1 MDIDVIIPVYR
12 PGEDLVALLNRLYA
26 QTVEIHKIIL
36 VETLDKEEKTSVEE
50 ASAEEVENRES
61 ATSAEEAE
69 NREDEAAD
77 EKQGKSS
84 LLLHLQKKYKKI
96 ELYSVK
102 KEDFDHGM
110 TRRMAVEKSD
120 ADIFVMMTQ
129 DALPAD
135 RRLIENITAPLKE
148 DVAVSY
154 ARQLPRKNC
163 RVIERF
169 TRQFNYPDGSLLKGK
184 ENLETLGI
192 KTYFCSD
199 VCAAYR
205 REIYEKL
212 GGFVEKAIFNEDML
226 FAAKAVEAGYKI
238 SYTAEARVLHS
249 HNYSLS
255 QQFHRNFDL
264 GVSQAEHPEVFKK
277 VPSEKEGGRMV
288 NETTAYLFTT
298 GKVFLIPYFY
308 LQCASKYAGYFL
320 GKHYKMLP
328 AKTVKKCTANEAYWQ

>member
-36 VETLDKEEKTSVEE
+36 VETLDKEEKTSMEE
-50 ASAEEVENRES
+50 E
-61 ATSAEEAE
+61 TSAEGAETTIEEAE
-69 NREDEAAD
+69 SGEGEAAD
-77 EKQGKSS
+77 EKQEKNS
-84 LLLHLQKKYKKI
+84 LLLHLQKQYKKI

-135 RRLIENITAPLKE
+135 RKLIEKLTAPLTG
-148 DVAVSY
+148 DIAVSY
-154 ARQLPRKNC
+154 ARQLARKNC
-163 RVIERF
+163 RAIEHF
-169 TRQFNYPDGSLLKGK
+169 TRRFNCPEESLLKGK
-184 ENLETLGI
+184 ENLQVLGI

-212 GGFVEKAIFNEDML
+212 GGFVQKAIFNEDML

-238 SYTAEARVLHS
+238 MYTAEARVLHS
-249 HNYSLS
+249 HNYSIS
-255 QQFHRNFDL
+255 QQFRRNFDL

-277 VPSEKEGGRMV
+277 IPSEKEGGRMV
-288 NETTAYLFTT
+288 KETTEYLFTT

-308 LQCASKYAGYFL
+308 LQCMGKYAGYFL

-328 AKTVKKCTANEAYWQ
+328 AKTIKKCTANEAYWQ

>member
-36 VETLDKEEKTSVEE
+36 VETLDEEEKTSMEE
-50 ASAEEVENRES
+50 ENSAEGAES
-61 ATSAEEAE
+61 MESETSAEEAE
-69 NREDEAAD
+69 T
-77 EKQGKSS
+77 S

-135 RRLIENITAPLKE
+135 RKLIEKLTTPLME
-148 DVAVSY
+148 DIAVSY

-163 RVIERF
+163 RAIERF
-169 TRQFNYPDGSLLKGK
+169 TRRFNYPEESLLKGK
-184 ENLETLGI
+184 ENLQVLGI

-205 REIYEKL
+205 R
-212 GGFVEKAIFNEDML
+212 
-226 FAAKAVEAGYKI
+226 
-238 SYTAEARVLHS
+238 VLHS
-249 HNYSLS
+249 HNYSIS
-255 QQFHRNFDL
+255 QQFRRNFDL

-288 NETTAYLFTT
+288 KETTEYLFTT

-308 LQCASKYAGYFL
+308 LQCMGKYAGYFL

-328 AKTVKKCTANEAYWQ
+328 EKTIKKCTANEAYWQ

>member
-1 MDIDVIIPVYR
+1 M
-12 PGEDLVALLNRLYA
+12 
-26 QTVEIHKIIL
+26 
-36 VETLDKEEKTSVEE
+36 
-50 ASAEEVENRES
+50 
-61 ATSAEEAE
+61 
-69 NREDEAAD
+69 
-77 EKQGKSS
+77 
-84 LLLHLQKKYKKI
+84 
-96 ELYSVK
+96 K

-135 RRLIENITAPLKE
+135 RKLIEKLTTPLME
-148 DVAVSY
+148 DIAVSY

-163 RVIERF
+163 RAIERF
-169 TRQFNYPDGSLLKGK
+169 TRRFNYPEESLLKGK
-184 ENLETLGI
+184 ENLQVLGI

-238 SYTAEARVLHS
+238 MYAAEARVLHS
-249 HNYSLS
+249 HNYSIS
-255 QQFHRNFDL
+255 QQFRRNFDL

-288 NETTAYLFTT
+288 KETTEYLFTT

-308 LQCASKYAGYFL
+308 LQCMGKYAGYFL

-328 AKTVKKCTANEAYWQ
+328 EKTIKKCTANEAYWQ

>member
-26 QTVEIHKIIL
+26 QTVEIHKIII
-36 VETLDKEEKTSVEE
+36 VETLDKEEKTSMEE
-50 ASAEEVENRES
+50 ETSAEGAES
-61 ATSAEEAE
+61 MESETSAEEAE
-69 NREDEAAD
+69 T
-77 EKQGKSS
+77 S

-135 RRLIENITAPLKE
+135 RKLIEKLTAPLTG
-148 DVAVSY
+148 DIAVSY

-163 RVIERF
+163 RAIERF
-169 TRQFNYPDGSLLKGK
+169 TRRFNYPEESLLKGK
-184 ENLETLGI
+184 ENLQVLGI

-212 GGFVEKAIFNEDML
+212 GGFAEKAIFNEDML

-238 SYTAEARVLHS
+238 MYAAEARVLHS
-249 HNYSLS
+249 HNYSIS
-255 QQFHRNFDL
+255 QQFRRNFDL

-288 NETTAYLFTT
+288 KETTEYLFTT

-308 LQCASKYAGYFL
+308 LQCMGKYAGYFL

-328 AKTVKKCTANEAYWQ
+328 AKTIKKCTANEAYWQ

>member
-36 VETLDKEEKTSVEE
+36 VETLDKEEKTSMEE
-50 ASAEEVENRES
+50 ETSAEGAES
-61 ATSAEEAE
+61 MESETSAEEAE
-69 NREDEAAD
+69 T
-77 EKQGKSS
+77 S

-135 RRLIENITAPLKE
+135 RKLIEKLTAPLTG
-148 DVAVSY
+148 DIAVSY

-163 RVIERF
+163 RAIERF
-169 TRQFNYPDGSLLKGK
+169 TRRFNYPEESLLKGK
-184 ENLETLGI
+184 ENLQVLGI

-212 GGFVEKAIFNEDML
+212 GGFAEKAIFNEDML

-238 SYTAEARVLHS
+238 MYAAEARVLHS
-249 HNYSLS
+249 HNNRIS
-255 QQFHRNFDL
+255 QQFRRNFDL

-277 VPSEKEGGRMV
+277 IPSEKEGGRMV
-288 NETTAYLFTT
+288 KETTEYLFTT

-308 LQCASKYAGYFL
+308 LQCMGKYAGYFL

-328 AKTVKKCTANEAYWQ
+328 AKTIKKCTANEAYWQ

>member
-36 VETLDKEEKTSVEE
+36 VETLDKEEKTFMEE
-50 ASAEEVENRES
+50 ETSAEGAES
-61 ATSAEEAE
+61 MESETSAEEAE
-69 NREDEAAD
+69 T
-77 EKQGKSS
+77 S

-135 RRLIENITAPLKE
+135 RKLIEKLTAPLMG
-148 DVAVSY
+148 DIAVSY

-163 RVIERF
+163 RAIERF
-169 TRQFNYPDGSLLKGK
+169 TRRFNYPEESLLKGK
-184 ENLETLGI
+184 ENLQVLGI

-226 FAAKAVEAGYKI
+226 FAAKAVEAGYRI
-238 SYTAEARVLHS
+238 MYAAEARVLHS
-249 HNYSLS
+249 HNYSIS
-255 QQFHRNFDL
+255 QQFRRNFDL

-277 VPSEKEGGRMV
+277 VTSEKEGGRMV
-288 NETTAYLFTT
+288 KETTEYLFTT

-308 LQCASKYAGYFL
+308 LQCMGKYAGYFL

-328 AKTVKKCTANEAYWQ
+328 AKTIKKCTANEAYWQ

>member
-36 VETLDKEEKTSVEE
+36 VETLDKEEKTSMEE
-50 ASAEEVENRES
+50 NSAEGAES
-61 ATSAEEAE
+61 MESETSAEEAE
-69 NREDEAAD
+69 T
-77 EKQGKSS
+77 S

-135 RRLIENITAPLKE
+135 RRLIEKLTAPLMG
-148 DVAVSY
+148 DIAVSY

-163 RVIERF
+163 RAIERF
-169 TRQFNYPDGSLLKGK
+169 TRRFNYPEESLLKGK
-184 ENLETLGI
+184 ENLQVLGI

-238 SYTAEARVLHS
+238 MYAAEARVLHS
-249 HNYSLS
+249 HNYSIS
-255 QQFHRNFDL
+255 QQFRRNFDL

-288 NETTAYLFTT
+288 KETTEYLFTT

-308 LQCASKYAGYFL
+308 LQCMGKYAGYFL

-328 AKTVKKCTANEAYWQ
+328 AKTIKKCTANEAYWQ

>member
-36 VETLDKEEKTSVEE
+36 VETLDKEEKTSMEE
-50 ASAEEVENRES
+50 ETSAEGAVSMES
-61 ATSAEEAE
+61 ETSAEEAE
-69 NREDEAAD
+69 T
-77 EKQGKSS
+77 S

-120 ADIFVMMTQ
+120 ADIFIMMTQ

-135 RRLIENITAPLKE
+135 RRLIEKLTAPLMG
-148 DVAVSY
+148 DIAVSY

-163 RVIERF
+163 RAIERF
-169 TRQFNYPDGSLLKGK
+169 TRRFNYPEESLLKGK
-184 ENLETLGI
+184 ENLQVLGI

-212 GGFVEKAIFNEDML
+212 GGFAEKAIFNEDML

-238 SYTAEARVLHS
+238 MYAAEARVLHS
-249 HNYSLS
+249 HNYSIS
-255 QQFHRNFDL
+255 QQFRRNFDL

-288 NETTAYLFTT
+288 KETTEYLFTT

-308 LQCASKYAGYFL
+308 LQCMGKYAGYFL

-328 AKTVKKCTANEAYWQ
+328 AKTIKKCTANEAYWQ

>member
-36 VETLDKEEKTSVEE
+36 VKTLDKEETTSMEE
-50 ASAEEVENRES
+50 ETSAEGAES
-61 ATSAEEAE
+61 MESETSAEEAE
-69 NREDEAAD
+69 T
-77 EKQGKSS
+77 S

-120 ADIFVMMTQ
+120 ADIFIMMTQ

-135 RRLIENITAPLKE
+135 RKLIEKLTAPLMG
-148 DVAVSY
+148 DIAVSY

-163 RVIERF
+163 RAIERF
-169 TRQFNYPDGSLLKGK
+169 TRRFNYPEESLLKGK
-184 ENLETLGI
+184 ENLQVLGI

-238 SYTAEARVLHS
+238 MYTAEARVLHS
-249 HNYSLS
+249 HNYSIS
-255 QQFHRNFDL
+255 QQFRRNFDL

-288 NETTAYLFTT
+288 KETTEYLFTT

-308 LQCASKYAGYFL
+308 LQCMGKYAGYFL

-328 AKTVKKCTANEAYWQ
+328 AKTIKKCTANEAYWQ

>member
-36 VETLDKEEKTSVEE
+36 VETLDEEEKTSMEE
-50 ASAEEVENRES
+50 ETSAEGAES
-61 ATSAEEAE
+61 MESETSAEEAE
-69 NREDEAAD
+69 T
-77 EKQGKSS
+77 S

-135 RRLIENITAPLKE
+135 RKLIEKLTAPLMG
-148 DVAVSY
+148 DIAVSY

-163 RVIERF
+163 RAIERF
-169 TRQFNYPDGSLLKGK
+169 TRRFNYPEESLLKGK
-184 ENLETLGI
+184 ENLQVLGI

-238 SYTAEARVLHS
+238 MYTAEARVLHS
-249 HNYSLS
+249 HNYSIS
-255 QQFHRNFDL
+255 QQFRRNFDL

-288 NETTAYLFTT
+288 KETTEYLFTT

-308 LQCASKYAGYFL
+308 LQCMGKYAGYFL
-320 GKHYKMLP
+320 GKHYKMLT
-328 AKTVKKCTANEAYWQ
+328 AKTIKKCTANEAYWQ

>member
-1 MDIDVIIPVYR
+1 M
-12 PGEDLVALLNRLYA
+12 
-26 QTVEIHKIIL
+26 
-36 VETLDKEEKTSVEE
+36 
-50 ASAEEVENRES
+50 
-61 ATSAEEAE
+61 
-69 NREDEAAD
+69 
-77 EKQGKSS
+77 
-84 LLLHLQKKYKKI
+84 
-96 ELYSVK
+96 
-102 KEDFDHGM
+102 
-110 TRRMAVEKSD
+110 EKSD
-120 ADIFVMMTQ
+120 ADIFIMMTQ

-135 RRLIENITAPLKE
+135 RKLIEKLTAPLMG
-148 DVAVSY
+148 DIAVSY

-163 RVIERF
+163 RAIERF
-169 TRQFNYPDGSLLKGK
+169 TRRFNYPEESLLKGK
-184 ENLETLGI
+184 ENLQVLGI

-238 SYTAEARVLHS
+238 MYTAEARVLHS
-249 HNYSLS
+249 HNYSIS
-255 QQFHRNFDL
+255 QQFRRNFDL

-288 NETTAYLFTT
+288 KETTEYLFTT

-308 LQCASKYAGYFL
+308 LQCMGKYAGYFL

-328 AKTVKKCTANEAYWQ
+328 AKTIKKCTANEAYWQ

>member
-36 VETLDKEEKTSVEE
+36 VETLDKEEKTSMEE
-50 ASAEEVENRES
+50 ETSAEGAES
-61 ATSAEEAE
+61 MESETSAEEAE
-69 NREDEAAD
+69 T
-77 EKQGKSS
+77 S

-135 RRLIENITAPLKE
+135 RKLIEKLTAPLMG
-148 DVAVSY
+148 DIAVSY

-163 RVIERF
+163 RAIERF
-169 TRQFNYPDGSLLKGK
+169 TRRFNYPEESLLKGK
-184 ENLETLGI
+184 ENLQVLGI

-212 GGFVEKAIFNEDML
+212 GGFAEKAIFNEDML

-238 SYTAEARVLHS
+238 MYAAEARVLHS
-249 HNYSLS
+249 HNYSIS
-255 QQFHRNFDL
+255 QQFRRNFDL

-288 NETTAYLFTT
+288 KETTEYLFTT

-308 LQCASKYAGYFL
+308 LQCMGKYAGYFL

-328 AKTVKKCTANEAYWQ
+328 KKTIKKCTANEAYWQ

>member
-36 VETLDKEEKTSVEE
+36 VETLDKEEKTSMEE
-50 ASAEEVENRES
+50 ETSAEGAES
-61 ATSAEEAE
+61 MESETSAEEAE
-69 NREDEAAD
+69 T
-77 EKQGKSS
+77 S

-135 RRLIENITAPLKE
+135 RKLIEKLTAPLMG
-148 DVAVSY
+148 DIAVSY

-163 RVIERF
+163 RAIERF
-169 TRQFNYPDGSLLKGK
+169 TRRFNYPEESLLKGK
-184 ENLETLGI
+184 ENLQVLGI

-212 GGFVEKAIFNEDML
+212 GGFAEKAIFNEDML

-238 SYTAEARVLHS
+238 MYTAEARVLHS
-249 HNYSLS
+249 HNYSIS
-255 QQFHRNFDL
+255 QQFRRNFDL

-277 VPSEKEGGRMV
+277 VPSENEGGRMV
-288 NETTAYLFTT
+288 KETTEYLFTT

-308 LQCASKYAGYFL
+308 LQCMGKYAGYFL

-328 AKTVKKCTANEAYWQ
+328 AKTIKKCTANEAYWQ

>member
-36 VETLDKEEKTSVEE
+36 VETLDKEEKTSMEE
-50 ASAEEVENRES
+50 E
-61 ATSAEEAE
+61 TSAE
-69 NREDEAAD
+69 N
-77 EKQGKSS
+77 S
-84 LLLHLQKKYKKI
+84 LLLHLQKQYKKI

-135 RRLIENITAPLKE
+135 RKLIEKLTAPLTG
-148 DVAVSY
+148 DIAVSY

-163 RVIERF
+163 RAIERF
-169 TRQFNYPDGSLLKGK
+169 TRRFNYPEESLLKGK
-184 ENLETLGI
+184 ENLQVLGI

-212 GGFVEKAIFNEDML
+212 GGFVQKAIFNEDML
-226 FAAKAVEAGYKI
+226 FAAKAVESGYKI
-238 SYTAEARVLHS
+238 MYTAEARVLHS
-249 HNYSLS
+249 HNYSIS
-255 QQFHRNFDL
+255 QQFRRNFDL

-288 NETTAYLFTT
+288 KETTEYLFTT
-298 GKVFLIPYFY
+298 GKVFLPYFY
-308 LQCASKYAGYFL
+308 LQCMGKYAGYFL

-328 AKTVKKCTANEAYWQ
+328 AKTIKKCTANEAYWQ

>member
-36 VETLDKEEKTSVEE
+36 VETLDKEEKTSMEE
-50 ASAEEVENRES
+50 ETSAEGAES
-61 ATSAEEAE
+61 MESETSAEEAE
-69 NREDEAAD
+69 T
-77 EKQGKSS
+77 S

-135 RRLIENITAPLKE
+135 RKLIEKLTAPLMG
-148 DVAVSY
+148 DIAVSY

-163 RVIERF
+163 RAIERF
-169 TRQFNYPDGSLLKGK
+169 TRRFNYPEESLLKGK
-184 ENLETLGI
+184 ENLQVLGI

-238 SYTAEARVLHS
+238 MYAAEARVLHS
-249 HNYSLS
+249 HNYSIS
-255 QQFHRNFDL
+255 QQFRRNFDL

-288 NETTAYLFTT
+288 KETTEYLFTT

-308 LQCASKYAGYFL
+308 LQCMGKYAGYFL

-328 AKTVKKCTANEAYWQ
+328 AKTIKKCTANEAYWQ

>member
-36 VETLDKEEKTSVEE
+36 VETLDKEEKTSMEE
-50 ASAEEVENRES
+50 ETSAEGAES
-61 ATSAEEAE
+61 MESETSAEEAE
-69 NREDEAAD
+69 T
-77 EKQGKSS
+77 S

-135 RRLIENITAPLKE
+135 RKLIEKLTAPLMG
-148 DVAVSY
+148 DIAVSY

-163 RVIERF
+163 RAIERF
-169 TRQFNYPDGSLLKGK
+169 TRRFNYPEESLLKGK
-184 ENLETLGI
+184 ENLQVLGI

-212 GGFVEKAIFNEDML
+212 GGFAEKAIFNEDML

-238 SYTAEARVLHS
+238 MYAAEARVLHS
-249 HNYSLS
+249 HNYSIS
-255 QQFHRNFDL
+255 QQFRRNFDL

-288 NETTAYLFTT
+288 KKTTEYLFTT

-308 LQCASKYAGYFL
+308 LQCMGKYAGYFL

-328 AKTVKKCTANEAYWQ
+328 AKTIKKCTANEAYWQ

>member
-26 QTVEIHKIIL
+26 QTVEIHKIII
-36 VETLDKEEKTSVEE
+36 VETLDKEEKTSMEE
-50 ASAEEVENRES
+50 ETSAEGAES
-61 ATSAEEAE
+61 MESETSAEEAE
-69 NREDEAAD
+69 T
-77 EKQGKSS
+77 S

-135 RRLIENITAPLKE
+135 RKLIEKLTTPLMG
-148 DVAVSY
+148 DIAVSY

-163 RVIERF
+163 RAIERF
-169 TRQFNYPDGSLLKGK
+169 TRRFNYPEESLLKGK
-184 ENLETLGI
+184 ENLQVLGI

-212 GGFVEKAIFNEDML
+212 GGFAEKAIFNEDML

-238 SYTAEARVLHS
+238 MYAAEARVLHS
-249 HNYSLS
+249 HNYSIS
-255 QQFHRNFDL
+255 QQFRRNFDL

-288 NETTAYLFTT
+288 KETTEYLFTT

-308 LQCASKYAGYFL
+308 LQCMGKYAGYFL

-328 AKTVKKCTANEAYWQ
+328 EKTIKKCTANEAYWQ

>member
-1 MDIDVIIPVYR
+1 
-12 PGEDLVALLNRLYA
+12 
-26 QTVEIHKIIL
+26 
-36 VETLDKEEKTSVEE
+36 
-50 ASAEEVENRES
+50 
-61 ATSAEEAE
+61 
-69 NREDEAAD
+69 
-77 EKQGKSS
+77 
-84 LLLHLQKKYKKI
+84 
-96 ELYSVK
+96 
-102 KEDFDHGM
+102 
-110 TRRMAVEKSD
+110 
-120 ADIFVMMTQ
+120 MMTQ

-135 RRLIENITAPLKE
+135 RKLIEKLTAPLMG
-148 DVAVSY
+148 DIAVSY

-163 RVIERF
+163 RAIERF
-169 TRQFNYPDGSLLKGK
+169 TRRFNYPEESLLKGK
-184 ENLETLGI
+184 ENLQVLGI

-238 SYTAEARVLHS
+238 MYAAEARVLHS
-249 HNYSLS
+249 HNYSIS
-255 QQFHRNFDL
+255 QQFRRNFDL

-288 NETTAYLFTT
+288 KETTEYLFTT

-308 LQCASKYAGYFL
+308 LQCMGKYAGYFL

-328 AKTVKKCTANEAYWQ
+328 EKTIKKCTANEAYWQ

>member
-36 VETLDKEEKTSVEE
+36 VETLDKEEKTSMEE
-50 ASAEEVENRES
+50 ENSAEGAESRES
-61 ATSAEEAE
+61 ETSAEEAE
-69 NREDEAAD
+69 T
-77 EKQGKSS
+77 S

-135 RRLIENITAPLKE
+135 RKLIEKLTTPLMG
-148 DVAVSY
+148 DIAVSY

-163 RVIERF
+163 RAIERF
-169 TRQFNYPDGSLLKGK
+169 TRRFNYPEESLLKGK
-184 ENLETLGI
+184 ENLQVLGI

-212 GGFVEKAIFNEDML
+212 GGFAEKAIFNEDML

-238 SYTAEARVLHS
+238 MYAAEARVLHS
-249 HNYSLS
+249 HNYSIS
-255 QQFHRNFDL
+255 QQFRRNFDL

-288 NETTAYLFTT
+288 KETTEYLFTT

-308 LQCASKYAGYFL
+308 LQCMGKYAGYFL

-328 AKTVKKCTANEAYWQ
+328 EKTIKKCTANEAYWQ

>member
-36 VETLDKEEKTSVEE
+36 VETLDKEEKTSMEE
-50 ASAEEVENRES
+50 ENSAEGAES
-61 ATSAEEAE
+61 MESETSAEEAE
-69 NREDEAAD
+69 T
-77 EKQGKSS
+77 S

-135 RRLIENITAPLKE
+135 RKLIEKLTAPLMG
-148 DVAVSY
+148 DIAVSY

-163 RVIERF
+163 RAIERF
-169 TRQFNYPDGSLLKGK
+169 TRRFNYPEESLLKGK
-184 ENLETLGI
+184 ENLQVLGI

-238 SYTAEARVLHS
+238 MYAAEARVLHS
-249 HNYSLS
+249 HNYSIS
-255 QQFHRNFDL
+255 QQFRRNFDL

-277 VPSEKEGGRMV
+277 VPSEKEGSRMV
-288 NETTAYLFTT
+288 KETTEYLFTT

-308 LQCASKYAGYFL
+308 LQCMGKYAGYFL

-328 AKTVKKCTANEAYWQ
+328 EKTIKKCTANEAYWQ

>member
-26 QTVEIHKIIL
+26 QTVEIHKIII
-36 VETLDKEEKTSVEE
+36 VETLDKEEKTSMEE
-50 ASAEEVENRES
+50 ETSAEGAES
-61 ATSAEEAE
+61 MESETSAEEAE
-69 NREDEAAD
+69 T
-77 EKQGKSS
+77 S

-135 RRLIENITAPLKE
+135 RKLIEKLTTPLMG
-148 DVAVSY
+148 DIAVSY

-163 RVIERF
+163 RAIERF
-169 TRQFNYPDGSLLKGK
+169 TRRFNYPEESLLKGK
-184 ENLETLGI
+184 ENLQVLGI

-212 GGFVEKAIFNEDML
+212 GGFAEKAIFNEDML

-238 SYTAEARVLHS
+238 MYAAEARVLHS
-249 HNYSLS
+249 HNYSIS
-255 QQFHRNFDL
+255 QQFRRNFDL

-288 NETTAYLFTT
+288 KETTEYLFTT

-308 LQCASKYAGYFL
+308 LQCMGKYAGYFL

-328 AKTVKKCTANEAYWQ
+328 AKTIKKCTANEAYWQ

>member
-36 VETLDKEEKTSVEE
+36 VETLDKEEKTSMEE
-50 ASAEEVENRES
+50 ETSAEGAES
-61 ATSAEEAE
+61 MESETSAEEAE
-69 NREDEAAD
+69 T
-77 EKQGKSS
+77 S

-135 RRLIENITAPLKE
+135 RKLIEKLTAPLMG
-148 DVAVSY
+148 DIAVSY

-163 RVIERF
+163 RAIERF
-169 TRQFNYPDGSLLKGK
+169 TRRFNYPEESLLKGK
-184 ENLETLGI
+184 ENLQVLGI

-212 GGFVEKAIFNEDML
+212 GGFVEKAIFNEDMH

-238 SYTAEARVLHS
+238 MYAAEARVLHS
-249 HNYSLS
+249 HNYSIS
-255 QQFHRNFDL
+255 QQFRRNFDL

-288 NETTAYLFTT
+288 KKTTEYLFTT

-308 LQCASKYAGYFL
+308 LQCMGKYAGYFL

-328 AKTVKKCTANEAYWQ
+328 AKTIKKCTANEAYWQ

>member
-36 VETLDKEEKTSVEE
+36 VETVDKGEETSLDE
-50 ASAEEVENRES
+50 AENRES
-61 ATSAEEAE
+61 AISAEEAE
-69 NREDEAAD
+69 SRESETV
-77 EKQGKSS
+77 EGS

-169 TRQFNYPDGSLLKGK
+169 TRQFNYPDGSRLKGK
-184 ENLETLGI
+184 EDLETLGI

-212 GGFVEKAIFNEDML
+212 GGFAEKAIFNEDML

-238 SYTAEARVLHS
+238 AYTAQARVLHS

-288 NETTAYLFTT
+288 KETTAYLFTT

-308 LQCASKYAGYFL
+308 LQCVSKYAGYFL
-320 GKHYKMLP
+320 GRHYKMLP

>member
-1 MDIDVIIPVYR
+1 M
-12 PGEDLVALLNRLYA
+12 
-26 QTVEIHKIIL
+26 
-36 VETLDKEEKTSVEE
+36 
-50 ASAEEVENRES
+50 
-61 ATSAEEAE
+61 
-69 NREDEAAD
+69 
-77 EKQGKSS
+77 
-84 LLLHLQKKYKKI
+84 
-96 ELYSVK
+96 K

-110 TRRMAVEKSD
+110 IRRMAVEKSD

-169 TRQFNYPDGSLLKGK
+169 TRQFNYPDGSRLKGK
-184 ENLETLGI
+184 EDLETLGI

-212 GGFVEKAIFNEDML
+212 GGFAEKAIFNEDML

-238 SYTAEARVLHS
+238 AYTAEARVLHS

-288 NETTAYLFTT
+288 KETTAYLFTT

-308 LQCASKYAGYFL
+308 LQCVSRYAGYFL
-320 GKHYKMLP
+320 GMHYKMLP

>member
-36 VETLDKEEKTSVEE
+36 VETLDKEEKTSMEE
-50 ASAEEVENRES
+50 ETSAEGAES
-61 ATSAEEAE
+61 MESETSAEEAE
-69 NREDEAAD
+69 T
-77 EKQGKSS
+77 S

-135 RRLIENITAPLKE
+135 RKLIEKLTAPLMG
-148 DVAVSY
+148 DIAVSY

-163 RVIERF
+163 RAIERF
-169 TRQFNYPDGSLLKGK
+169 TRRFNYPEESLLKGK
-184 ENLETLGI
+184 ENLQVLGI

-238 SYTAEARVLHS
+238 MYAAEARVLHS
-249 HNYSLS
+249 HNYSIS
-255 QQFHRNFDL
+255 QQFRRNFDL

-288 NETTAYLFTT
+288 KKTTEYLFTT

-308 LQCASKYAGYFL
+308 LQCMGKYAGYFL

-328 AKTVKKCTANEAYWQ
+328 AKTIKKCTANEAYWQ

>member
-1 MDIDVIIPVYR
+1 
-12 PGEDLVALLNRLYA
+12 
-26 QTVEIHKIIL
+26 
-36 VETLDKEEKTSVEE
+36 
-50 ASAEEVENRES
+50 
-61 ATSAEEAE
+61 
-69 NREDEAAD
+69 
-77 EKQGKSS
+77 
-84 LLLHLQKKYKKI
+84 
-96 ELYSVK
+96 
-102 KEDFDHGM
+102 M

-135 RRLIENITAPLKE
+135 RRLIEKLTAPLMG
-148 DVAVSY
+148 DIAVSY

-163 RVIERF
+163 RAIERF
-169 TRQFNYPDGSLLKGK
+169 TRRFNYPEESLLKGK
-184 ENLETLGI
+184 ENLQVLGI

-238 SYTAEARVLHS
+238 MYAAEARVLHS
-249 HNYSLS
+249 HNYSIS
-255 QQFHRNFDL
+255 QQFRRNFDL

-288 NETTAYLFTT
+288 KETTEYLFTT

-308 LQCASKYAGYFL
+308 LQCMGKYAGYFL

-328 AKTVKKCTANEAYWQ
+328 AKTIKKCTANEAYWQ

>member
-36 VETLDKEEKTSVEE
+36 VETLDKEETTSMEE
-50 ASAEEVENRES
+50 ETSAEGAES
-61 ATSAEEAE
+61 MESETSAEEAE
-69 NREDEAAD
+69 T
-77 EKQGKSS
+77 S

-135 RRLIENITAPLKE
+135 RKLIEKLTTPLMG
-148 DVAVSY
+148 DIAVSY

-163 RVIERF
+163 RAIERF
-169 TRQFNYPDGSLLKGK
+169 TRRFNYPEESLLKGK
-184 ENLETLGI
+184 ENLQVLGI

-212 GGFVEKAIFNEDML
+212 GGFAEKAIFNEDML

-238 SYTAEARVLHS
+238 MYAAEARVLHS
-249 HNYSLS
+249 HNYSIS
-255 QQFHRNFDL
+255 QQFRRNFDL

-288 NETTAYLFTT
+288 KETTEYLFTT

-308 LQCASKYAGYFL
+308 LQCMGKYAGYFL

-328 AKTVKKCTANEAYWQ
+328 EKTIKKCTANEAYWQ

>member
-1 MDIDVIIPVYR
+1 MDIDVIIPVYQ

-36 VETLDKEEKTSVEE
+36 VETLDKEEKTSMEE
-50 ASAEEVENRES
+50 ETSAEGAES
-61 ATSAEEAE
+61 MESETSAEEAE
-69 NREDEAAD
+69 T
-77 EKQGKSS
+77 S

-135 RRLIENITAPLKE
+135 RKLIEKLTAPLMG
-148 DVAVSY
+148 DIAVSY

-163 RVIERF
+163 RAIERF
-169 TRQFNYPDGSLLKGK
+169 TRRFNYPEESLLKGK
-184 ENLETLGI
+184 ENLQVLGI

-238 SYTAEARVLHS
+238 MYAAEARVLHS
-249 HNYSLS
+249 HNYSIS
-255 QQFHRNFDL
+255 QQFRRNFDL

-288 NETTAYLFTT
+288 KKTTEYLFTT

-308 LQCASKYAGYFL
+308 LQCMGKYAGYFL

-328 AKTVKKCTANEAYWQ
+328 AKTIKKCTANEAYWQ

>member
-36 VETLDKEEKTSVEE
+36 VETLDEEEKTSMEE
-50 ASAEEVENRES
+50 ETSAEGAES
-61 ATSAEEAE
+61 MESETSAEEAE
-69 NREDEAAD
+69 T
-77 EKQGKSS
+77 S

-135 RRLIENITAPLKE
+135 RKLIEKLTAPLMG
-148 DVAVSY
+148 DIAVSY

-163 RVIERF
+163 RAIERF
-169 TRQFNYPDGSLLKGK
+169 TRRFNYPEESLLKGK
-184 ENLETLGI
+184 ENLQVLGI

-226 FAAKAVEAGYKI
+226 FAAKAVEAEYKI
-238 SYTAEARVLHS
+238 MYTAEARVLHS
-249 HNYSLS
+249 HNYSIS
-255 QQFHRNFDL
+255 QQFRRNFDL

-288 NETTAYLFTT
+288 KETTEYLFTT

-308 LQCASKYAGYFL
+308 LQCMGKYAGYFL

-328 AKTVKKCTANEAYWQ
+328 AKTIKKCTANEAYWQ

>member
-36 VETLDKEEKTSVEE
+36 VETLDKEEKTSMEE
-50 ASAEEVENRES
+50 ETSAEGAES
-61 ATSAEEAE
+61 MESETSAEEAE
-69 NREDEAAD
+69 T
-77 EKQGKSS
+77 S

-135 RRLIENITAPLKE
+135 RKLIEKLTAPLMG
-148 DVAVSY
+148 DIAVSY

-163 RVIERF
+163 RAIERF
-169 TRQFNYPDGSLLKGK
+169 TRRFNYPEESLLKGK
-184 ENLETLGI
+184 ENLQVLGI

-205 REIYEKL
+205 REIYEKF

-238 SYTAEARVLHS
+238 MYAAEARVLHS
-249 HNYSLS
+249 HNYSIS
-255 QQFHRNFDL
+255 QQFRRNFDL

-288 NETTAYLFTT
+288 KKTTEYLFTT

-308 LQCASKYAGYFL
+308 LQCMGKYAGYFL

-328 AKTVKKCTANEAYWQ
+328 AKTIKKCTANEAYWQ

>member
-36 VETLDKEEKTSVEE
+36 VETLDEEEKTSMEE
-50 ASAEEVENRES
+50 E
-61 ATSAEEAE
+61 TSAE
-69 NREDEAAD
+69 N
-77 EKQGKSS
+77 S
-84 LLLHLQKKYKKI
+84 LLLHLQKQYKKI

-135 RRLIENITAPLKE
+135 RRLIEKLTAPLMG
-148 DVAVSY
+148 DIAVSY

-163 RVIERF
+163 RAIERF
-169 TRQFNYPDGSLLKGK
+169 TRRFNYPEESLLKGK
-184 ENLETLGI
+184 ENLQVLGI

-212 GGFVEKAIFNEDML
+212 DGFAEKAIFNEDML

-238 SYTAEARVLHS
+238 MYAAEARVLHS
-249 HNYSLS
+249 HNYSIS
-255 QQFHRNFDL
+255 QQFRRNFDL

-288 NETTAYLFTT
+288 KETTEYLFTT

-308 LQCASKYAGYFL
+308 LQCMGKYAGYFL

-328 AKTVKKCTANEAYWQ
+328 AKTIKKCTANEAYWQ